1 MSFRRNYSWLHW
13 CSAYISL
20 QVMLCIRMLDIRC
33 SLADL
38 QQFFTGKLYVLMYQ
52 LKLPAEELLWLAIPC
67 TEDTSTPPPRS
78 DMKITRLK
86 IQALT
91 IIHILKKNRIVTQGL
106 KILLLM
112 QHVHVT
118 GFTPWHLL
126 YHVTIILHHGSH
138 LSLRVSL
145 RDGSAAQR
153 LFLMTCYCKVVVQ
166 YWHSCKFLLACIS
179 PKTHFRRVIFFHLF
193 QFNFECL
200 NKLPCEK
207 LSSWC

>member
-1 MSFRRNYSWLHW
+1 
-13 CSAYISL
+13 
-20 QVMLCIRMLDIRC
+20 MLCIRMLDIRC

-91 IIHILKKNRIVTQGL
+91 IIHIKKKNRIVTQGL

-118 GFTPWHLL
+118 GFTP
-126 YHVTIILHHGSH
+126 
-138 LSLRVSL
+138 
-145 RDGSAAQR
+145 
-153 LFLMTCYCKVVVQ
+153 
-166 YWHSCKFLLACIS
+166 
-179 PKTHFRRVIFFHLF
+179 
-193 QFNFECL
+193 
-200 NKLPCEK
+200 
-207 LSSWC
+207 

>member
-1 MSFRRNYSWLHW
+1 
-13 CSAYISL
+13 
-20 QVMLCIRMLDIRC
+20 MLCIYFPSGYAVYPNVGYKVLTGWPTAVLHWQALCPHVPAKAASWRTVVVGY
-33 SLADL
+33 SLHRRH
-38 QQFFTGKLYVLMYQ
+38 FH
-52 LKLPAEELLWLAIPC
+52 
-67 TEDTSTPPPRS
+67 PPPRS

-91 IIHILKKNRIVTQGL
+91 IIHIKKQNKNKPRIVTQGL

-126 YHVTIILHHGSH
+126 YHVTIMLHHGSH

-153 LFLMTCYCKVVVQ
+153 LFLMTCYCKVVV
-166 YWHSCKFLLACIS
+166 
-179 PKTHFRRVIFFHLF
+179 
-193 QFNFECL
+193 
-200 NKLPCEK
+200 
-207 LSSWC
+207 